1 MTEQSRNGKHPGMG
15 ETIHRVNGIEL
26 CAEVRGPEDG
36 VPLLLVMGLGA
47 QLISWED
54 DFVARLVDRGYRVA
68 RFDNRD
74 VGRSTHFDHVD
85 LDVMASLHSL
95 AKGEQVEVPYTL
107 SDMAADAA
115 ALLDELG
122 MAPAHIVGASMGGMI
137 VQAMAIEQPQVVRS
151 VVSIMSTTGDR
162 DVGQPTPEASALL
175 FGAPPATEDEA
186 VERARKAEA
195 TWGSPAHKDPD
206 AAADRARR
214 EWNRVRNPAGI
225 GRQIVAIN
233 ASGSRT
239 EALGRV
245 QVPFTVIHGTDDT
258 LVTPTGGKRT
268 AEAVP
273 HAVHVEIEGMGHNLP
288 RALWPRIMDE
298 IDATV
303 ERTRD
308 VDPTL
313 HTD

>member
-1 MTEQSRNGKHPGMG
+1 LTEQSRNGKHPGMG
-15 ETIHRVNGIEL
+15 ETIHQVNGIEL
-26 CAEVRGPEDG
+26 CAEVRGPTDG

-47 QLISWED
+47 QLVSWED
-54 DFVARLVDRGYRVA
+54 DFVSRLVDRGYRVA

-74 VGRSTHFDHVD
+74 VGRSTHFDD
-85 LDVMASLHSL
+85 ADIDVMATLRAL

-122 MAPAHIVGASMGGMI
+122 MAPAHVVGASMGGMI
-137 VQAMAIEQPQVVRS
+137 VQAMAIEQPQAVRS

-162 DVGQPTPEASALL
+162 DVGQPTAEASQLL
-175 FGAPPATEDEA
+175 FAPPPTTEDEA
-186 VERARKAEA
+186 VARARESES
-195 TWGSPAHKDPD
+195 TWGSPAHRDPD
-206 AAADRARR
+206 AAAERARR
-214 EWNRVRNPAGI
+214 EWNRVRNPAGV

-239 EALGRV
+239 DGLGGV
-245 QVPFTVIHGTDDT
+245 QVPVTVIHGEADT
-258 LVTPTGGKRT
+258 LVTPSGGRRT
-268 AEAVP
+268 ADAVP
-273 HAVHVEIEGMGHNLP
+273 HAVHVELEGMGHNLP

-303 ERTRD
+303 ARTRD
-308 VDPTL
+308 TDPTR

>member
-1 MTEQSRNGKHPGMG
+1 MG
-15 ETIHRVNGIEL
+15 ETIHEVNGIEL
-26 CAEVRGPEDG
+26 CAEVRGAEDG

-47 QLISWED
+47 QMVSWED
-54 DFVARLVDRGYRVA
+54 DFVARLVDRNYRVA

-74 VGRSTHFDHVD
+74 VGRSTWFDD
-85 LDVMASLHSL
+85 ADIDVMATLQAL
-95 AKGEQVEVPYTL
+95 AKGEQVDVPYTL

-122 MAPAHIVGASMGGMI
+122 MAPAHVVGASMGGMI
-137 VQAMAIEQPQVVRS
+137 VQTMAIEQPQAVRS

-162 DVGQPTPEASALL
+162 DVGQPTPEATALL
-175 FGAPPATEDEA
+175 FGTPPATKDEA
-186 VERARKAEA
+186 LERARQSEA
-195 TWGSPAHKDPD
+195 TWGSPAHRDPD
-206 AAADRARR
+206 AAVARAEREWDRA
-214 EWNRVRNPAGI
+214 RNPAGI

-239 EALGRV
+239 EALRRV
-245 QVPFTVIHGTDDT
+245 TVPFTVIHGTADT
-258 LVTPTGGKRT
+258 LVTPTGGQRT
-268 AEAVP
+268 AEAVR

-288 RALWPRIMDE
+288 RALWPQIMDE

-303 ERTRD
+303 DRTRD

>member
-1 MTEQSRNGKHPGMG
+1 MG

-74 VGRSTHFDHVD
+74 VGRSTHFADAD
-85 LDVMASLHSL
+85 LDVMATLQAL
-95 AKGEQVEVPYTL
+95 AKGEQVDVPYTL

-115 ALLDELG
+115 ALAEELG
-122 MAPAHIVGASMGGMI
+122 MAPAHVVGASMGGMI
-137 VQAMAIEQPQVVRS
+137 VQTMAIEQPQVVRS

-175 FGAPPATEDEA
+175 FGAPPTTEDEA
-186 VERARKAEA
+186 VERARQAEA

-239 EALGRV
+239 EALGQV
-245 QVPFTVIHGTDDT
+245 QVPFTVIHGTADT
-258 LVTPTGGKRT
+258 LVTPTGGART

-288 RALWPRIMDE
+288 RALWPQIMDE

>member
-1 MTEQSRNGKHPGMG
+1 MG
-15 ETIHRVNGIEL
+15 ETIHKVNGVEL

-47 QLISWED
+47 QLVSWED
-54 DFVARLVDRGYRVA
+54 DFVSRLVDRSYRVA

-74 VGRSTHFDHVD
+74 VGRSTWFDD
-85 LDVMASLHSL
+85 ADIDVMATLQGL
-95 AKGEQVEVPYTL
+95 AKGEPVDVPYTL

-115 ALLDELG
+115 ALLVELG
-122 MAPAHIVGASMGGMI
+122 MAPAHVVGASMGGMI
-137 VQAMAIEQPQVVRS
+137 VQAMAIEQSQVVRS

-162 DVGQPTPEASALL
+162 DVGQPTAEASALL
-175 FGAPPATEDEA
+175 FGTPPSTEDEA
-186 VERARKAEA
+186 IERSRQAEA
-195 TWGSPAHKDPD
+195 TWGSPAHRDPD

-214 EWNRVRNPAGI
+214 EWNRARNPAGV

-239 EALGRV
+239 EALRRV
-245 QVPFTVIHGTDDT
+245 TVPFTVIHGTADT
-258 LVTPTGGKRT
+258 LVTPTGGQRT

-273 HAVHVEIEGMGHNLP
+273 HAVHVEIDGMGHNLP
-288 RALWPRIMDE
+288 RALWPQIMDE

-303 ERTRD
+303 ERTRG